1 MPIGIR
7 DFAGDLCRRAARA
20 GQDGVLRNEFGVWGA
35 YSASAQNI
43 QGSVSNLQFG
53 VAAFRYARILHSSP
67 GYAIEYTVDIDPV
80 EVMRQ
85 NTWMSCIVSS
95 GGIPIGTYCPA
106 GRETVYGGGISPI
119 GWKFNFMRSRRWQ
132 PLLASTGGL
141 IASERPIPK
150 DIPMATQFNFTF
162 DFQAGVEYFNSS
174 RTRAWCFVA
183 KDPAHLQRQPQFGK
197 SRRQHHHVFRRLLL
211 LQVTSESRIAISCR
225 DEACILRALCAS
237 AVNPAFGSSA
247 YNLPPITRHLTPLL
261 SSIHPADKT
270 SPATQSRPAT
280 A

>member
-1 MPIGIR
+1 MLH
-7 DFAGDLCRRAARA
+7 LCPWAFVLLVAVIVSVPSA
-20 GQDGVLRNEFGVWGA
+20 HCQDQPRNEFGVWGA

-43 QGSVSNLQFG
+43 QGSVTNLQFG

-85 NTWMSCIVSS
+85 NTWVSCVVES
-95 GGIPIGTYCPA
+95 GGIAYGAYCPV

-162 DFQAGVEYFNSS
+162 DFQAGVEHFNSS
-174 RTRAWCFVA
+174 GTRAWSFVA
-183 KDPAHLQRQPQFGK
+183 KVQHISNA
-197 SRRQHHHVFRRLLL
+197 SR
-211 LQVTSESRIAISCR
+211 SS
-225 DEACILRALCAS
+225 
-237 AVNPAFGSSA
+237 VNPGANIVMFSVGYSFF
-247 YNLPPITRHLTPLL
+247 
-261 SSIHPADKT
+261 K
-270 SPATQSRPAT
+270 
-280 A
+280 

>member
-1 MPIGIR
+1 MLRLYPSAFVLFLAT
-7 DFAGDLCRRAARA
+7 FAAAPPA
-20 GQDGVLRNEFGVWGA
+20 HGQGGVLRNEFGVWGS

-53 VAAFRYARILHSSP
+53 VVAFRYARILHSSP

-80 EVMRQ
+80 EVSRQ
-85 NTWMSCIVSS
+85 NTWMSCIVES
-95 GGIPIGTYCPA
+95 GGVPVGTYCPA

-174 RTRAWCFVA
+174 HTRSWSFASKIQHISNA
-183 KDPAHLQRQPQFGK
+183 
-197 SRRQHHHVFRRLLL
+197 SR
-211 LQVTSESRIAISCR
+211 SS
-225 DEACILRALCAS
+225 
-237 AVNPAFGSSA
+237 VNPGANIIMFSVGYSFF
-247 YNLPPITRHLTPLL
+247 
-261 SSIHPADKT
+261 K
-270 SPATQSRPAT
+270 
-280 A
+280 